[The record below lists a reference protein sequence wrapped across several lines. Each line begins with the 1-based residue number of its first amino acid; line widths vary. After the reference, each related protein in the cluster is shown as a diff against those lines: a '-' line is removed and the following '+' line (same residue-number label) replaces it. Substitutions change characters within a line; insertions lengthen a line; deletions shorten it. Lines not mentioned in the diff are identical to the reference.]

1 MEEYGKCHVWRHK
14 NTSTSIS
21 CLGVYFSLFLLS
33 LLFSRIF
40 MTSHMTLSLPPMN
53 IDHLGNP
60 NISIEILLDL
70 AYSQLSDE
78 IFLPNKIYI
87 SREMF
92 RWMIYTMMIWCWNSS
107 TIQISQILG
116 IVSIK
121 CVKKN
126 RVSYIKKLE
135 QGKKA
140 VRAPRS
146 C

>member
-1 MEEYGKCHVWRHK
+1 
-14 NTSTSIS
+14 
-21 CLGVYFSLFLLS
+21 
-33 LLFSRIF
+33 

-92 RWMIYTMMIWCWNSS
+92 RWMIYTMMI
-107 TIQISQILG
+107 
-116 IVSIK
+116 
-121 CVKKN
+121 
-126 RVSYIKKLE
+126 
-135 QGKKA
+135 
-140 VRAPRS
+140 
-146 C
+146 